1 VRSLPSSI
9 LYDSHHRSCRLPIN
23 HLFPRQGPKMNL
35 YKTGTSGTTIGL
47 VVVLVVVVIAA
58 GAYIALNPGGT
69 TTTTIVSTTTST
81 QTSTSTST
89 SVSTQTS
96 TSTSTSVSTQTSTS
110 TFTSTSTTL
119 SASITGGGST
129 LVYPIM
135 QDWINTY
142 SFVQPGV
149 QITYNA
155 IGSGK
160 GISGI
165 TTGLFNF
172 GQSDAPLTSAQYGL
186 LPSGST
192 LLTIPTSDSGII
204 PAYNIPGITA
214 HLNFTGN
221 VLAEIF
227 YGSITMWNDP
237 RIAALQSPSVA
248 AQLPAHAIQVYHRS
262 DGSGTMYGFTQ
273 YLSDSNSTWNAKVH
287 YSTGTIAWPVGVGC
301 LHNAGVA
308 ACIAGNPYSLGP
320 LEIAYEIANPGQINF
335 GAVQNHFGNF
345 ILANLTNISQ
355 ALAAGVKN
363 GLPSTDSQW
372 SSFSVIQQTFNDT
385 SDKYIYPVS
394 TFTYAL
400 VYQNLSASY
409 ASTTQ
414 AQAVATVSFLSW
426 VVTSGQTTGPT
437 SPTTTLGYPPLP
449 SAAVTL
455 DKQLLATISYNGTPV
470 LSGS

>member
-1 VRSLPSSI
+1 
-9 LYDSHHRSCRLPIN
+9 
-23 HLFPRQGPKMNL
+23 MNL
-35 YKTGTSGTTIGL
+35 HKTGTSGTTIGL
-47 VVVLVVVVIAA
+47 VVVLVIVVIAA
-58 GAYIALNPGGT
+58 GAYIALNPGGG
-69 TTTTIVSTTTST
+69 TTTIT
-81 QTSTSTST
+81 QTSTATSTATTVATSVAT
-89 SVSTQTS
+89 SVSTSVATSVATS
-96 TSTSTSVSTQTSTS
+96 TVV
-110 TFTSTSTTL
+110 TTTNNYL
-119 SASITGGGST
+119 PAATVTGGGGT

-142 SFVQPGV
+142 QFVQPNI

-155 IGSGK
+155 VGSGK

-165 TTGLFNF
+165 TSGLYNF
-172 GQSDAPLTSAQYGL
+172 GESDAPLTAAQYAA
-186 LPSGST
+186 LPSGSN
-192 LLTIPTSDSGII
+192 LLTIPISDSGII
-204 PAYNIPGITA
+204 PAYNIPGLTA

-237 RIAALQSPSVA
+237 RIASLQSPSVA

-273 YLSDSNSTWNAKVH
+273 YLSDSNSTWKKNVGF
-287 YSTGTIAWPVGVGC
+287 STGTIAWPVGVGC

-308 ACIAGNPYSLGP
+308 ACIAGNPYSIGP

-335 GAVQNHFGNF
+335 GAVQNHFGNY
-345 ILANLTNISQ
+345 ILANLTNISE
-355 ALAAGVKN
+355 ALAAGIKN
-363 GLPSTDSQW
+363 GLPASDAQW

-400 VYQNLSASY
+400 VYQSLSASY

-414 AQAVATVSFLSW
+414 AQAVATLSFLSW
-426 VVTSGQTTGPT
+426 VVTSGQATGAT
-437 SPTTTLGYPPLP
+437 APTTTLGYPPLP

-455 DKQLLATISYNGTPV
+455 DQQLLASITYNGTPV

>member
-1 VRSLPSSI
+1 
-9 LYDSHHRSCRLPIN
+9 
-23 HLFPRQGPKMNL
+23 
-35 YKTGTSGTTIGL
+35 
-47 VVVLVVVVIAA
+47 
-58 GAYIALNPGGT
+58 
-69 TTTTIVSTTTST
+69 
-81 QTSTSTST
+81 
-89 SVSTQTS
+89 
-96 TSTSTSVSTQTSTS
+96 
-110 TFTSTSTTL
+110 
-119 SASITGGGST
+119 
-129 LVYPIM
+129 VYPIM
-135 QDWINTY
+135 SDWINTY
-142 SFVQPGV
+142 SFVQPNI

-165 TTGLFNF
+165 TSGLFNF
-172 GQSDAPLTSAQYGL
+172 GESDAPLTAAQYAA
-186 LPSGST
+186 LPSGSN
-192 LLTIPTSDSGII
+192 LLSIPISDSGII
-204 PAYNIPGITA
+204 PAYNIPGFTA

-237 RIAALQSPSVA
+237 RIASLQSPSVA
-248 AQLPAHAIQVYHRS
+248 AQLPAHTIQVYHRS

-273 YLSDSNSTWNAKVH
+273 YLSDSNSTWAKNVGF
-287 YSTGTIAWPVGVGC
+287 STGTLAWPVGVGC

-320 LEIAYEIANPGQINF
+320 LEIAYEIANPGQINY
-335 GAVQNHFGNF
+335 GAVQNHFGNY

-355 ALAAGVKN
+355 ASAAGVKN

-372 SSFSVIQQTFNDT
+372 SSFSVIQQTFND
-385 SDKYIYPVS
+385 SADKYIYPIS

-400 VYQNLSASY
+400 VYQDLSASY

-414 AQAVATVSFLSW
+414 AQAVATLSFLSW
-426 VVTSGQTTGPT
+426 VVTSGQATGST
-437 SPTTTLGYPPLP
+437 APTTTLGYPPLP

-455 DKQLLATISYNGTPV
+455 DKQLLATITYNGTPV

>member
-1 VRSLPSSI
+1 
-9 LYDSHHRSCRLPIN
+9 
-23 HLFPRQGPKMNL
+23 MNL
-35 YKTGTSGTTIGL
+35 SKTGTSGTTIGL

-81 QTSTSTST
+81 STSVSTQTSTSVST

-96 TSTSTSVSTQTSTS
+96 TSTKTSTS
-110 TFTSTSTTL
+110 TLTSTSTTL
-119 SASITGGGST
+119 VASVTGGGGT

-165 TTGLFNF
+165 TTGLFNY
-172 GQSDAPLTSAQYGL
+172 GESDAPLTSAQYAG
-186 LPSGST
+186 LPSGSN
-192 LLTIPTSDSGII
+192 LLTIPISDSGII
-204 PAYNIPGITA
+204 PAYNLPGVTA

-227 YGSITMWNDP
+227 YGSILMWNDP
-237 RIAALQSPSVA
+237 RIASLQSPSVA

-273 YLSDSNSTWNAKVH
+273 YLSDSNSTWNTKVH
-287 YSTGTIAWPVGVGC
+287 YSTGTISWPVGVGC

-308 ACIAGNPYSLGP
+308 QCIAGNPYSIGP
-320 LEIAYEIANPGQINF
+320 LEIAYEIANPGQINY
-335 GAVQNHFGNF
+335 GAVRNHYGNF
-345 ILANLTNISQ
+345 IVANLTNISE
-355 ALAAGVKN
+355 ALAAGVKA
-363 GLPSTDSQW
+363 GLPSSDTQW
-372 SSFSVIQQTFNDT
+372 SSYSVIQQTFND
-385 SDKYIYPVS
+385 SADKYIYPVS

-400 VYQNLSASY
+400 VYQDLSASY

-414 AQAVATVSFLSW
+414 VQAIATLDFLSW
-426 VVTSGQTTGPT
+426 VVTSGQVTGPNT
-437 SPTTTLGYPPLP
+437 PTTTLGYPPLP
-449 SAAVTL
+449 PSAVTL
-455 DKQLLATISYNGTPV
+455 DKQLLASITYNGTPV

>member
-1 VRSLPSSI
+1 
-9 LYDSHHRSCRLPIN
+9 
-23 HLFPRQGPKMNL
+23 MNL

-69 TTTTIVSTTTST
+69 TTTTITSNSTVTST
-81 QTSTSTST
+81 QTNTNIVT
-89 SVSTQTS
+89 STQTN
-96 TSTSTSVSTQTSTS
+96 TNTVTSTQTNTNTVTS
-110 TFTSTSTTL
+110 TFTSTSTG
-119 SASITGGGST
+119 SPASITGGGGT

-142 SFVQPGV
+142 SFVVPNV

-160 GISGI
+160 GIQGI
-165 TTGLFNF
+165 TAGLYNF
-172 GQSDAPLTSAQYGL
+172 GESDAPLSSAQYAG
-186 LPSGST
+186 LPSGSN
-192 LLTIPTSDSGII
+192 LLTIPISDSGII

-227 YGSITMWNDP
+227 YGSITTWNDP
-237 RIAALQSPSVA
+237 RIASLQSPSVA
-248 AQLPAHAIQVYHRS
+248 AQLPSHAIQVYHRS

-273 YLSDSNSTWNAKVH
+273 YLSDSNSTWKKNVGF
-287 YSTGTIAWPVGVGC
+287 STGTIAWPVGVGC

-372 SSFSVIQQTFNDT
+372 SSFSVIQQTFND
-385 SDKYIYPVS
+385 SADKYIYPVS

-400 VYQNLSASY
+400 VYQDLSASY

-414 AQAVATVSFLSW
+414 AQATATLKFLSW
-426 VVTSGQTTGPT
+426 VVTSGQATGPVA
-437 SPTTTLGYPPLP
+437 PTTTLGYPPLP
-449 SAAVTL
+449 SSAVTL
-455 DKQLLATISYNGTPV
+455 DTQLLGSITYNGTPV

>member
-1 VRSLPSSI
+1 MLSRHS
-9 LYDSHHRSCRLPIN
+9 
-23 HLFPRQGPKMNL
+23 PKMNFN
-35 YKTGTSGTTIGL
+35 KTGISGTTIGL
-47 VVVLVVVVIAA
+47 VVVLIVVVVAA
-58 GAYIALNPGGT
+58 GAYIALNPGGGVTTVT
-69 TTTTIVSTTTST
+69 TTNTVSTTNTLTTS
-81 QTSTSTST
+81 SSG
-89 SVSTQTS
+89 
-96 TSTSTSVSTQTSTS
+96 
-110 TFTSTSTTL
+110 L
-119 SASITGGGST
+119 ASASITGGGGT

-142 SFVQPGV
+142 SFVQPNI

-172 GQSDAPLTSAQYGL
+172 GESDAPLTAAQYAA
-186 LPSGST
+186 LPSGSN
-192 LLTIPTSDSGII
+192 LLTIPISDSGII
-204 PAYNIPGITA
+204 PAYNLPGFTA

-221 VLAEIF
+221 LLAEIF
-227 YGSITMWNDP
+227 YGSVTMWNDP
-237 RIAALQSPSVA
+237 RIAKLQSASVA
-248 AQLPAHAIQVYHRS
+248 AMLPAHAIQVYHRS

-273 YLSDSNSTWNAKVH
+273 YLSDANATWNAKVH

-308 ACIAGNPYSLGP
+308 ACIAGNPYSIGP

-335 GAVQNHFGNF
+335 GAVQNHFGNY

-400 VYQNLSASY
+400 VYQDLSASY
-409 ASTTQ
+409 ASTSQ
-414 AQAVATVSFLSW
+414 AQAVATLSFLSW
-426 VVTSGQTTGPT
+426 VITSGQATGPT
-437 SPTTTLGYPPLP
+437 SPTTTLGYPPLA

-455 DKQLLATISYNGTPV
+455 DKQLLASITYNGTPV

>member
-1 VRSLPSSI
+1 MKLS
-9 LYDSHHRSCRLPIN
+9 
-23 HLFPRQGPKMNL
+23 
-35 YKTGTSGTTIGL
+35 KTGTSGTTIGL
-47 VVVLVVVVIAA
+47 VVVLIVVVIAA
-58 GAYIALNPGGT
+58 GAYIALNPGGG
-69 TTTTIVSTTTST
+69 TTTIT
-81 QTSTSTST
+81 QTSNNTLTSTVVSTNTQVSTIVTTNTQVSTSVVT
-89 SVSTQTS
+89 SVSTANTA
-96 TSTSTSVSTQTSTS
+96 
-110 TFTSTSTTL
+110 L
-119 SASITGGGST
+119 PAASITGGGST

-142 SFVQPGV
+142 GFVQPNI

-165 TTGLFNF
+165 STGLFNF
-172 GQSDAPLTSAQYGL
+172 GDSDAPLTAAQYAT
-186 LPSGST
+186 LPSGSN
-192 LLTIPTSDSGII
+192 LLTIPVSDSGIL

-227 YGSITMWNDP
+227 YGTITQWNDP

-273 YLSDSNSTWNAKVH
+273 YLSDSNSTWKKNVGF
-287 YSTGTIAWPVGVGC
+287 STGTIAWPVGVGC

-308 ACIAGNPYSLGP
+308 ECIAGNPYSIGP

-335 GAVQNHFGNF
+335 GAVQNHFGNY
-345 ILANLTNISQ
+345 IAANLTNISQ

-363 GLPSTDSQW
+363 GLPSTDSEW
-372 SSFSVIQQTFNDT
+372 SSFSVIQQTFNDST
-385 SDKYIYPVS
+385 DKYIYPVS

-400 VYQNLSASY
+400 VYQDLSASY
-409 ASTTQ
+409 ASTSQ
-414 AQAVATVSFLSW
+414 AQAVATVNFLSW
-426 VVTSGQTTGPT
+426 VVTSGQATGPT

-455 DKQLLATISYNGTPV
+455 SQQLLASITYNGTPV

>member
-1 VRSLPSSI
+1 MKFYR
-9 LYDSHHRSCRLPIN
+9 
-23 HLFPRQGPKMNL
+23 
-35 YKTGTSGTTIGL
+35 TGASGTTIGI
-47 VVVLVVVVIAA
+47 VVVVIVVIVAA
-58 GAYIALNPGGT
+58 GAYLAFGTGSGTST
-69 TTTTIVSTTTST
+69 TTTTTTTT
-81 QTSTSTST
+81 ATTSTSTGIAAAT
-89 SVSTQTS
+89 
-96 TSTSTSVSTQTSTS
+96 
-110 TFTSTSTTL
+110 
-119 SASITGGGST
+119 ITGGGGT

-142 SFVQPGV
+142 SFVQPNI

-155 IGSGK
+155 VGSGK

-165 TTGLFNF
+165 TSGLYNF
-172 GQSDAPLTSAQYGL
+172 GESDAPLTSAQYAL

-192 LLTIPTSDSGII
+192 LLTVPISDSGII

-227 YGSITMWNDP
+227 YGTITQWNDP
-237 RIAALQSPSVA
+237 RIQTLNPHVT
-248 AQLPAHAIQVYHRS
+248 LPAHAIQVYHRS

-273 YLSDSNSTWNAKVH
+273 YLSDSNATWKAKVGF
-287 YSTGTIAWPVGVGC
+287 STGTLAWPVGVGC

-308 ACIAGNPYSLGP
+308 ACIAGNPYSIGP

-335 GAVQNHFGNF
+335 GAVQNHYGNY

-385 SDKYIYPVS
+385 ADKYIYPVS

-400 VYQNLSASY
+400 VYQNMSGSY
-409 ASTTQ
+409 ASTSQ
-414 AQAVATVSFLSW
+414 AQAVATLSFLSW
-426 VVTSGQTTGPT
+426 VITSGQASGANA
-437 SPTTTLGYPPLP
+437 PTTTLGYPPLP
-449 SAAVTL
+449 ASAVTL
-455 DKQLLATISYNGTPV
+455 DKQLLASITYNGTPV